1 MLLTGFVC
9 TALIPLCA
17 DQGSTDADVPTRSIS
32 SVHVRLCAPDEYP
45 CLRSNFHLQCTVVL
59 HCRTGRKRRCGWLD
73 AVVLK
78 YSHMIN
84 NYNGLN
90 LTKLDVL
97 DALPEVKIGK
107 ICTAIGGRGGV
118 ILYQM
123 WLLWQKRVYK
133 WAGDTA
139 SVEPKRGEPDRV
151 VSLIPRNYA
160 WVYIG

>member
-1 MLLTGFVC
+1 M
-9 TALIPLCA
+9 
-17 DQGSTDADVPTRSIS
+17 
-32 SVHVRLCAPDEYP
+32 
-45 CLRSNFHLQCTVVL
+45 VL

-107 ICTAIGGRGGV
+107 LRFV
-118 ILYQM
+118 IL
-123 WLLWQKRVYK
+123 
-133 WAGDTA
+133 G
-139 SVEPKRGEPDRV
+139 
-151 VSLIPRNYA
+151 
-160 WVYIG
+160 